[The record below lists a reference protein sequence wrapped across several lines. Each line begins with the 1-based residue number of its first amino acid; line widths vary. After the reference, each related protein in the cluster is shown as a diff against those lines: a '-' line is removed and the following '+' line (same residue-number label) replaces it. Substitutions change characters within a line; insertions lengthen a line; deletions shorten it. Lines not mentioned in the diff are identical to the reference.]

1 MIVIHFEMK
10 GRTLHIKCN
19 FYIQIEIVIKD
30 KVPSKHTRKFLP
42 ILYKLIFFQN
52 AFEVMVNVHDDFFLL
67 KDFATQNKY
76 LTPKSIPL
84 PSSH

>member
-10 GRTLHIKCN
+10 GRTLHIRCN
-19 FYIQIEIVIKD
+19 ISIQIEIVIKD
-30 KVPSKHTRKFLP
+30 KVPSKYTIKFLP
-42 ILYKLIFFQN
+42 ILYKLVFSQS
-52 AFEVMVNVHDDFFLL
+52 AFEVMVNVHSDFFLL